1 MIATVYSAG
10 IYGIEGY
17 LVTVECSIVN
27 GMPAFDLV
35 GLPGAAVRESK
46 ERVMTAARSLNMP
59 IPPCRKTVNL
69 APADI
74 RKEGAV
80 YDLPV
85 LLGLLAAAGG
95 LGGEL
100 PDDSVFIGEISLS
113 GRLRP
118 IKGALSMAM
127 AVRDAGKQYLFLP
140 EQNAEEAALA
150 GEGLTIYAVEHV
162 KQIIDHLM
170 GEELLEPYQ
179 LQPKHAA
186 DLVDQPDFRDVMG
199 QENVKRAMEIA
210 AAGGHNML
218 MSGSPGSGKS
228 MMAKRIGTILPPM
241 TPEEKMD
248 VVRIY
253 SVIGAG
259 DAAARSDMRPIRAP
273 HHTTSAAGIA
283 GGGSGIPVPGEL
295 SLAHNGVLFLD
306 ELPEFRS
313 DALEVLRQPL
323 EDGQVSIVRMAGRV
337 TYPAKFMLICAM
349 NPCKCGWYGH
359 PSGRCRC
366 TPTEVRAYRK
376 KISGPLLDRIDIQ
389 MDVRPV
395 PLKDLSERKPAE
407 CSADIRARVI
417 AARERQL
424 ARYAGTSVTCN
435 ADMLPSQLA
444 AFCKPDAA
452 GQTLLDSAFERLG
465 MTARSYDRVLRVART
480 IADLAGEETISAAHI
495 AEAIQ
500 YRFRGEQ

>member
-1 MIATVYSAG
+1 MISTVYSAG

-17 LVTVECSIVN
+17 LVTVECSIAN
-27 GMPAFDLV
+27 GMPTFDLV
-35 GLPGAAVRESK
+35 GLPGAAVREAK
-46 ERVMTAARSLNMP
+46 ERVMTAARSIEMP

-85 LLGLLAAAGG
+85 LLGLVSAAGN
-95 LGGEL
+95 LADEL
-100 PDDSVFIGEISLS
+100 PEDAVFIGEISLS
-113 GRLRP
+113 GQLRP
-118 IKGALSMAM
+118 VKGALSMAM
-127 AVRDAGKQYLFLP
+127 AVRDAGMKYLFLP
-140 EQNAEEAALA
+140 EGNAEEAALV
-150 GEGLTIYAVEHV
+150 GDGLTIYAVGHV
-162 KQIIDHLM
+162 RQIIDHLT
-170 GEELLEPYQ
+170 GEDMLEPYQ
-179 LQPKHAA
+179 LCPKTEQY
-186 DLVDQPDFRDVMG
+186 LENQPDFRDVMG

-241 TPEEKMD
+241 TPKEKMD

-337 TYPAKFMLICAM
+337 TYPAKFMLVCAM

-366 TPTEVRAYRK
+366 TPLEVRNYRK

-389 MDVRPV
+389 LDVRPV
-395 PLKDLSERKPAE
+395 PLKELSARKPAE
-407 CSADIRARVI
+407 SSADIRKRVV

-424 ARYAGTSVTCN
+424 ERYKETSVTCN

-444 AFCKPDAA
+444 EFCKPDPE
-452 GQTLLDSAFERLG
+452 GQQLLDSAFERLG
-465 MTARSYDRVLRVART
+465 MTARSYDRVLRLART
-480 IADLAGEETISAAHI
+480 IADLAGEQTISAAHI

-500 YRFRGEQ
+500 YRFRGET